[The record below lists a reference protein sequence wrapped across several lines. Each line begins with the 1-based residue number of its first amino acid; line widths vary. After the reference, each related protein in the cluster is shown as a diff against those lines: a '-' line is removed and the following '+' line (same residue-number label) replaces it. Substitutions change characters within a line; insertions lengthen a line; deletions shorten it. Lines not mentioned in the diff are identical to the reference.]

1 MDFST
6 IFSAYSKDLILYICC
21 CASRAHHHCR
31 QNFRIGAFACT
42 SAKSFRQLQLCACRA
57 NQTHFIEVELA
68 KNKKQSRRRITEKT
82 FSNKLCPATIFAQ
95 RVNKKEKVHW
105 LPTAACH
112 VSVAHTTH
120 RQTHITD
127 NCLTFLYIN
136 EALGSASARSC
147 LTSFRM
153 FHSNVHNYSR
163 MPKKLNNET
172 CCKELKT
179 SVDSDTVKTTRP
191 RQRPRSCSCNKRN
204 NTVREGGRRKQ
215 TNMSAPAQIGE
226 SSCSED

>member
-57 NQTHFIEVELA
+57 NQTHFIEVVSA
-68 KNKKQSRRRITEKT
+68 KYKKQSRRQITVKIYT
-82 FSNKLCPATIFAQ
+82 QINSVLQQFSHNASIKNL
-95 RVNKKEKVHW
+95 NVHW

-112 VSVAHTTH
+112 VSHHTQTNTHH
-120 RQTHITD
+120 RQLFDLPLHKRSTWL
-127 NCLTFLYIN
+127 CLRSELL
-136 EALGSASARSC
+136 LG
-147 LTSFRM
+147 SFRM
-153 FHSNVHNYSR
+153 FHSNVHNFSR

-179 SVDSDTVKTTRP
+179 SADTRT
-191 RQRPRSCSCNKRN
+191 Q
-204 NTVREGGRRKQ
+204 
-215 TNMSAPAQIGE
+215 
-226 SSCSED
+226 